1 MKLVTFQS
9 LDALEFLNKNGY
21 LVCNDNFINKEKY
34 GEVYN
39 WIVEKMESKIKNT
52 TNVKYPIWAWAKCY
66 NGTCPPKVKNKDQI
80 EQFRVKITFHKDEK
94 DIFITDYRRYSFVL
108 KNFYIPSSL
117 KDKKEFDKKLEKYN
131 ITDEDLKAYIRRDK
145 YEKHREDDDYLNIC
159 KQIRKSFDRCIT
171 RDSNILQGC
180 VWKINKDEIDKIEI
194 IKDDG
199 YLYGSLNYI
208 RANGKRMDWVK
219 QFYKM
224 LK

>member
-52 TNVKYPIWAWAKCY
+52 TNVKYPIWAWVKCY

-108 KNFYIPSSL
+108 KNFYIPNSL
-117 KDKKEFDKKLEKYN
+117 KDKEQFDKKLEKYN
-131 ITDEDLKAYIRRDK
+131 ITDEDLKAYIRKDK
-145 YEKHREDDDYLNIC
+145 YDKHREDKAYLNIC
-159 KQIRKSFDRCIT
+159 RQIRKNFDRCIT
-171 RDSNILQGC
+171 KDSNILQGC

-219 QFYKM
+219 QFYKL